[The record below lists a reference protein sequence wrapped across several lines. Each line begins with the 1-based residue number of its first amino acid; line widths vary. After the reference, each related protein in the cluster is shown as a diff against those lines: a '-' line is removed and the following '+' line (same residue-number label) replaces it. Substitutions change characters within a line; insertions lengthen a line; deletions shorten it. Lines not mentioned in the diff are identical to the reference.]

1 MSQELVKLAKDNGS
15 SDNISIVVVFLK
27 PIEELAAMELPVTK
41 DINSDEITN
50 GTMNNNDKEMLYDGI
65 TSTSIYVGKNAV
77 DVTDDDNDSAN
88 GESRKTSSSSGA
100 ESIDELKPNNP
111 FASPDGGGFVYSEVV
126 NPFSGM
132 TGKDGDDQSIPPV
145 DQSLEG
151 MINEAFGTV
160 SVNKLD
166 DFKNASPSMFDESMS
181 PSLFDK
187 AKVSS
192 SGGPGDFMASTEGSW
207 INNGSAALNAN
218 PFIKGDS
225 GFISPACQS
234 NNHSAS
240 SEDSAENHDER
251 EAASSMASNE
261 EEEVKSPVQEEIDE
275 EEEEAK
281 EVTKLL
287 SGGIMETQF
296 GDLIFSANRGET
308 PTPPMEDTG
317 MCSFIS
323 QQMLKERIWLISL
336 ALTTTAVTQIRCRTL
351 TNRTKDFS
359 NVTRG
364 LKPTHSCFNSAL
376 HYYQYYDTHCTYA
389 RLFVCGSFCLGGG
402 VERPLMVAAVL
413 RQRQPRQI

>member
-50 GTMNNNDKEMLYDGI
+50 GTMMNNNDKEMLYDGI
-65 TSTSIYVGKNAV
+65 TSTSIYVGKNAIEV
-77 DVTDDDNDSAN
+77 DDDNDSAN

-100 ESIDELKPNNP
+100 ESIDDLKPNNP

-132 TGKDGDDQSIPPV
+132 KDGESDSIPAV

-181 PSLFDK
+181 PGLFDK
-187 AKVSS
+187 AKVSNS
-192 SGGPGDFMASTEGSW
+192 GPGDFMASTEGSW
-207 INNGSAALNAN
+207 INNGAGGGAALN

-261 EEEVKSPVQEEIDE
+261 EEEVKSPVQNEEIDE

-296 GDLIFSANRGET
+296 GDLIFSANRET

-317 MCSFIS
+317 N
-323 QQMLKERIWLISL
+323 L
-336 ALTTTAVTQIRCRTL
+336 
-351 TNRTKDFS
+351 
-359 NVTRG
+359 
-364 LKPTHSCFNSAL
+364 
-376 HYYQYYDTHCTYA
+376 
-389 RLFVCGSFCLGGG
+389 
-402 VERPLMVAAVL
+402 
-413 RQRQPRQI
+413 